1 MKHRQAER
9 QLGGGSEMMLEQVQN
24 LGDHLSESR
33 LWKPFVEDIE
43 NDFQRRATSICL
55 ENTRR
60 FLEGLDETTKAI
72 SIGDFQKYAFPLV
85 RAIFPELVANQLVS
99 VQPMLGPV
107 SQVFYLDFVYGT
119 TKGNVTR
126 GQKVF
131 DSIGLG
137 PNNPFYS
144 SPLVEGEVIG
154 TGTGSNPTFTPN
166 LSYTPVRAG
175 SLSITDGVS
184 TLADDGNGNLVGDGT
199 GTVNYDTGAVSITFA
214 NNPANAS
221 PVSATYEY
229 DMEGNSNIPEIDLIL
244 TSSPVIA
251 RPRKMKARWS
261 LESAFNLRTL
271 HGLEAEV
278 ELTSAVGAEIRFEVD
293 REVILDLTNAVPS
306 FNLAPAWSKS
316 KVFKDTDNFSTAT
329 GSADTVGYTEHLLSI
344 VNQFVSAGNK
354 IFASTGRATGQWVVI
369 GLSVA
374 DVVETLPGFVPVPGM
389 PNGIT
394 KGVYMAGTLNGRW
407 AIYKDPFYPANQ
419 WLMGHKGSTF
429 LEAGYIYAPY
439 IPLYTTP
446 MIVLD
451 DFVGRKGL
459 ATQYGKKMVN
469 PRFYSKGLVVA

>member
-1 MKHRQAER
+1 MRMAEVG
-9 QLGGGSEMMLEQVQN
+9 QHGESMLEQVQR
-24 LGDHLSESR
+24 LGDTLSESR
-33 LWKPFVEDIE
+33 QWKPFVEDIE
-43 NDFQRRATSICL
+43 NDFQRRATAIVL
-55 ENTRR
+55 ENTRK

-107 SQVFYLDFVYGT
+107 SQVFYLDFIYGT
-119 TKGNVTR
+119 SKGAVAR

-137 PNNPFYS
+137 PNNPYYS
-144 SPLVEGEVIG
+144 SPLVEGETIG
-154 TGTGSNPTFTPN
+154 TGTGNQAQFTPN
-166 LSYTPVRAG
+166 LTYTPIRAG
-175 SLSITDGVS
+175 SVTITDGTSVV
-184 TLADDGNGNLVGDGT
+184 TDDGNGNLQGDGT
-199 GTVNYDTGAVSITFA
+199 GTIDYTSGAVDVTFA
-214 NNPANAS
+214 NNPASAMA
-221 PVSATYEY
+221 VTATYEY
-229 DMEGNSNIPEIDLIL
+229 EMEGNSNIPEIDLIL

-261 LESAFNLRTL
+261 LESAFNLRNL

-293 REVILDLTNAVPS
+293 REIILDLSNAVPS
-306 FNLAPAWSKS
+306 FNLAPAWSKR
-316 KVFKDTDNFSTAT
+316 KVFVDTDSYTTASGAT
-329 GSADTVGYTEHLLSI
+329 DTVGYTEHLLSM
-344 VNQFVSAGNK
+344 VNQFVVAGNK
-354 IFASTGRATGQWVVI
+354 IFGSTGRATGQWVVM
-369 GLSVA
+369 GLEVA
-374 DVVETLPGFVPVPGM
+374 NIVETLPGFVPVPGM
-389 PNGIT
+389 PNGLT

-407 AIYKDPFYPANQ
+407 AMYKDPFYPGNQ
-419 WLMGHKGSTF
+419 WLMGYKGGTF
-429 LEAGYIYAPY
+429 LEAGYVYAPY

-469 PRFYSKGLVVA
+469 PRFYSKGMIVA

>member
-1 MKHRQAER
+1 MRLADTGM
-9 QLGGGSEMMLEQVQN
+9 GGETMLEQVRR
-24 LGDHLSESR
+24 LGDGLAESR
-33 LWKPFVEDIE
+33 LWKPFVEDIG
-43 NDFQRRATSICL
+43 NDFQRRATAIVL

-60 FLEGLDETTKAI
+60 YLEGLDETTKAI

-119 TKGNVTR
+119 TKGAVSR

-131 DSIGLG
+131 DSVALG
-137 PNNPFYS
+137 PNNPYYS
-144 SPLVEGEVIG
+144 SPLVEGETVG
-154 TGTGSNPTFTPN
+154 TGTGSQTEFTPN

-175 SLSITDGVS
+175 SVTLTDGISIVS
-184 TLADDGNGNLVGDGT
+184 DDGNGNLVGDGA
-199 GTVNYDTGAVSITFA
+199 GTIDYTSGAVDVTFTNAPASAAVVEA
-214 NNPANAS
+214 N
-221 PVSATYEY
+221 YEY

-244 TSSPVIA
+244 ASSPVIA

-293 REVILDLTNAVPS
+293 REIILDLTNAVPS

-316 KVFKDTDNFSTAT
+316 KVFVDTDTYT
-329 GSADTVGYTEHLLSI
+329 SASGARDTVGYTEHLLSF
-344 VNQFVSAGNK
+344 VNQLVVAGNK
-354 IFASTGRATGQWVVI
+354 IFGSTGRATGQWVVM
-369 GLSVA
+369 GLEVA
-374 DVVETLPGFVPVPGM
+374 NIVETLPGFVPVPGM
-389 PNGIT
+389 PNGLT

-407 AIYKDPFYPANQ
+407 AMYKDPFYPGSQ
-419 WLMGHKGSTF
+419 WLMGYKGGTF
-429 LEAGYIYAPY
+429 LEAGYVYAPY

-451 DFVGRKGL
+451 DFIGRKGL

-469 PRFYSKGLVVA
+469 PRFYSKGQIVA

>member
-1 MKHRQAER
+1 MQLAE
-9 QLGGGSEMMLEQVQN
+9 GHGEMMLEQVRRM
-24 LGDHLSESR
+24 GDGLSESR

-43 NDFQRRATSICL
+43 NNFQRRATAIVL

-119 TKGNVTR
+119 TKGSVAR

-137 PNNPFYS
+137 PNNPYYS
-144 SPLVEGEVIG
+144 SPLVEGETIG
-154 TGTGSNPTFTPN
+154 TGTGSQTEFTPN
-166 LSYTPVRAG
+166 FSYTPVKAG
-175 SLSITDGVS
+175 SVAITDGIS
-184 TLADDGNGNLVGDGT
+184 TITDDGNGNLVGDGT
-199 GTVNYDTGAVSITFA
+199 GTIDYSSGAVDVVFTNAPSNAAVVEA
-214 NNPANAS
+214 N
-221 PVSATYEY
+221 YEY

-293 REVILDLTNAVPS
+293 REIILDLTNAVPS

-316 KVFKDTDNFSTAT
+316 KVFVDTDPYT
-329 GSADTVGYTEHLLSI
+329 SASGARDTVGYTEHLLSL
-344 VNQFVSAGNK
+344 VNQFVVAGNK
-354 IFASTGRATGQWVVI
+354 IFGSTGRATGQWVVM
-369 GLSVA
+369 GLDVA
-374 DVVETLPGFVPVPGM
+374 NIVETLPGFVPVPGM
-389 PNGIT
+389 PNGLT

-407 AIYKDPFYPANQ
+407 AMYKDPFYPGNQ
-419 WLMGHKGSTF
+419 WLMGYKGGTF
-429 LEAGYIYAPY
+429 LEAGYVYAPY

-469 PRFYSKGLVVA
+469 PRFYSKGLIVG

>member
-1 MKHRQAER
+1 MLNETGMNGE
-9 QLGGGSEMMLEQVQN
+9 LMLEQVRH
-24 LGDHLSESR
+24 LGDSLSESR

-43 NDFQRRATSICL
+43 NDFQRRSTAIVL

-60 FLEGLDETTKAI
+60 YLENLDETTKAI

-85 RAIFPELVANQLVS
+85 RAIFPELVAQQLVS
-99 VQPMLGPV
+99 VQPMLGPL
-107 SQVFYLDFVYGT
+107 SQVFYLDFIYGS
-119 TKGNVTR
+119 TKGAVQR
-126 GQKVF
+126 GQKAF

-137 PNNPFYS
+137 PNNPYYS

-154 TGTGSNPTFTPN
+154 TGNSSTQQFLPN
-166 LSYTPVRAG
+166 LSYTPIRSG
-175 SLSITDGVS
+175 SISITDGISVV
-184 TLADDGNGNLVGDGT
+184 TDDGNGNLTGDGT
-199 GTVNYDTGAVSITFA
+199 GTVDYTSGAVDVTFA
-214 NNPANAS
+214 TAPATGMS
-221 PVSATYEY
+221 VSVNYEY

-293 REVILDLTNAVPS
+293 REIILDLTNAVPA
-306 FNLAPAWSKS
+306 FNLAPAWSKR
-316 KVFKDTDNFSTAT
+316 KVFNDTDGYTAAT
-329 GSADTVGYTEHLLSI
+329 GSSDTVGYTEHLLSF
-344 VNQFVSAGNK
+344 VNQLVVAGNK
-354 IFASTGRATGQWVVI
+354 IFGSTGRATGQWVVM
-369 GLSVA
+369 GLEVA
-374 DVVETLPGFVPVPGM
+374 NIVETLPGFVPVPGL
-389 PNGIT
+389 PNGLT

-407 AIYKDPFYPANQ
+407 SMFKDPFYPGNQ
-419 WLMGHKGSTF
+419 WLMGYKGGTF
-429 LEAGYIYAPY
+429 LEAGYVYAPY

-469 PRFYSKGLVVA
+469 PRFYSKGLIVA

>member
-1 MKHRQAER
+1 MHRMAE
-9 QLGGGSEMMLEQVQN
+9 QLMGQETMLEQVQF
-24 LGDHLSESR
+24 LGDRLSESR
-33 LWKPFVEDIE
+33 VWKPFVEDIE
-43 NDFQRRATSICL
+43 NDFQRRATSIVL

-119 TKGNVTR
+119 TKGSVNR

-131 DSIGLG
+131 DSLGLG
-137 PNNPFYS
+137 PNNPYYS
-144 SPLVEGEVIG
+144 SPLIDGETIG
-154 TGTGSNPTFTPN
+154 TGNGVTTNFTPN
-166 LSYTPVRAG
+166 LSYTPIRAG
-175 SLSITDGVS
+175 SVSITDGTS
-184 TLADDGNGNLVGDGT
+184 NLQDDGNGNLVGDGT
-199 GTVNYDTGAVSITFA
+199 GTVDYTTGALDVTFV
-214 NNPANAS
+214 NAPS
-221 PVSATYEY
+221 SSMPVTATYEY
-229 DMEGNSNIPEIDLIL
+229 DMEGNSNIPEVDLIL

-278 ELTSAVGAEIRFEVD
+278 ELTSAVGANVRFEVD
-293 REVILDLTNAVPS
+293 REIILDLTNAVPS
-306 FNLAPAWSKS
+306 ANLAPAWSKR
-316 KVFKDTDNFSTAT
+316 KVFVDTDPYNQAT
-329 GSADTVGYTEHLLSI
+329 GGTDTVGYTEHLLSL
-344 VNQFVSAGNK
+344 VNQFVVAGNK
-354 IFASTGRATGQWVVI
+354 IFGSTGRATGQWIVI

-389 PNGIT
+389 PNGMT

-407 AIYKDPFYPANQ
+407 AIYKDPFYPTNQ
-419 WLMGHKGSTF
+419 WLMGYKGGSF
-429 LEAGYIYAPY
+429 LEAGYVYAPY

-451 DFVGRKGL
+451 DFIGRKGL

-469 PRFYSKGLVVA
+469 PRFYSKGMVLP

>member
-1 MKHRQAER
+1 MAEAGMNGE
-9 QLGGGSEMMLEQVQN
+9 LMLEQVRR
-24 LGDHLSESR
+24 LGDNLAESR
-33 LWKPFVEDIE
+33 LWKPFVEDIDS
-43 NDFQRRATSICL
+43 DFQRRATAIVL

-119 TKGNVTR
+119 TKGQVAR

-137 PNNPFYS
+137 PNNPYYS
-144 SPLVEGEVIG
+144 SPLVEGEVLG
-154 TGTGSNPTFTPN
+154 TGNGSTTEFTPN

-175 SLSITDGVS
+175 SVAITDGIS
-184 TLADDGNGNLVGDGT
+184 TITDDGNGNLVGDGV
-199 GTVNYDTGAVSITFA
+199 GTIDYTSGAIDVTFTNAPSA
-214 NNPANAS
+214 NS
-221 PVSATYEY
+221 PVEVNYEY

-293 REVILDLTNAVPS
+293 REIILDLSNAVPS

-316 KVFKDTDNFSTAT
+316 KVFVDSDPYTSAS
-329 GSADTVGYTEHLLSI
+329 GSKDTVGYTEHLLSL
-344 VNQFVSAGNK
+344 VNQFVVAGNK
-354 IFASTGRATGQWVVI
+354 IFGSTGRATGQWVVM
-369 GLSVA
+369 GLDVA
-374 DVVETLPGFVPVPGM
+374 NIVETLPGFVPVPGM
-389 PNGIT
+389 PNGLT

-407 AIYKDPFYPANQ
+407 AMYKDPFYPGNQ
-419 WLMGHKGSTF
+419 WLMGYKGGTF
-429 LEAGYIYAPY
+429 LEAGYVYAPY

-469 PRFYSKGLVVA
+469 PRFYSKGMVVA

>member
-1 MKHRQAER
+1 MHNPISGEH
-9 QLGGGSEMMLEQVQN
+9 MLEEVSK
-24 LGDHLSESR
+24 LGDNLCESQM
-33 LWKPFVEDIE
+33 WKPFVEDIQ
-43 NDFQRRATSICL
+43 NDFQRRSTAIVL

-107 SQVFYLDFVYGT
+107 SQVFYLDFIYGSS
-119 TKGNVTR
+119 KGQVNR

-137 PNNPFYS
+137 PNNPYYS
-144 SPLVEGEVIG
+144 SPLVEGESVG
-154 TGTGSNPTFTPN
+154 TGTGSQTTFTPS
-166 LSYTPVRAG
+166 LSYTPIRAG
-175 SLSITDGVS
+175 SVSITDGLSVI
-184 TLADDGNGNLVGDGT
+184 TDDGNGNLTGDGA
-199 GTVNYDTGAVSITFA
+199 GTIDYTSGAISVTFTNA
-214 NNPANAS
+214 PAAVTIS
-221 PVSATYEY
+221 CTYEY

-293 REVILDLTNAVPS
+293 REIILDLTNAVPS

-316 KVFKDTDNFSTAT
+316 LTFVDSAPYSTAT
-329 GSADTVGYTEHLLSI
+329 GARDTVGYTEHLLSF
-344 VNQFVSAGNK
+344 VNQLVVAGNL
-354 IFASTGRATGQWVVI
+354 IFGSTGRATGQWVVM
-369 GLSVA
+369 GLEVA
-374 DVVETLPGFVPVPGM
+374 NIVETLPGFVPVPGL
-389 PNGIT
+389 PNGLT
-394 KGVYMAGTLNGRW
+394 KGVYLAGTLNGRW
-407 AIYKDPFYPANQ
+407 SMFKDPFYPGSQ
-419 WLMGHKGSTF
+419 WLMGYKGGTF
-429 LEAGYIYAPY
+429 LEAGYVYAPY

-469 PRFYSKGLVVA
+469 PRFYSKGQVVA